1 MYFYGI
7 PIYWTKEIKKIIYKK
22 EKFTEEEINMVKN
35 EIKSFLE
42 LIELVCLRYNQ
53 PYETYQLYE
62 KSSLLDELR
71 FPISYISK
79 F

>member
-7 PIYWTKEIKKIIYKK
+7 PIYWPKEIKKIVYKK
-22 EKFTEEEINMVKN
+22 EKFTEEEINMIKN
-35 EIKSFLE
+35 EIKSLTE

-53 PYETYQLYE
+53 PYETYQFYE

-71 FPISYISK
+71 YPIGYI
-79 F
+79 